1 MRNNQT
7 KAEQW
12 NKVEAIAAEA
22 RHANFARQLAH
33 RNLRL
38 FRRQQGRSMAR
49 CRGEHRARY
58 EIFCCHRPESALRIL
73 PRPAAH
79 EITARS
85 GADRRDWIIG
95 TPDDAIAQIERMQ
108 AETGGFGGLMLTT
121 HEWASTEKLRHSYEL
136 FARYVMPHFRGHT
149 HGYHDE
155 WQRIQQATTNG
166 VKITHTDQPSDLS
179 SKAGAR
185 S

>member
-1 MRNNQT
+1 MQT
-7 KAEQW
+7 
-12 NKVEAIAAEA
+12 
-22 RHANFARQLAH
+22 
-33 RNLRL
+33 
-38 FRRQQGRSMAR
+38 
-49 CRGEHRARY
+49 
-58 EIFCCHRPESALRIL
+58 
-73 PRPAAH
+73 
-79 EITARS
+79 
-85 GADRRDWIIG
+85 
-95 TPDDAIAQIERMQ
+95 
-108 AETGGFGGLMLTT
+108 ETGGFGGLMLTT

-149 HGYHDE
+149 QGYRDE